1 MTSTTSTRR
10 GAVSLLPVLL
20 AAVLVACSTP
30 PPERDTS
37 ERAAS
42 AQAGR
47 AGAGGRSEAG
57 MPDPCAL
64 LSTAEIASMTGR
76 PAGAPERTPGR
87 FAATCKWP
95 SADGTDPE
103 MVHVMVSTAGVAS
116 YDDYVA
122 RTRHAMGRVF
132 SENELQKVE
141 GLGDFAVWAG
151 DARSGALQ
159 IFSKGRL
166 LQVTAAATGD
176 RPARD
181 VATALARLAMPQMP

>member
-1 MTSTTSTRR
+1 MRVMETKARACR
-10 GAVSLLPVLL
+10 GA
-20 AAVLVACSTP
+20 AAVLTAGVMMTVMIACSRVSP
-30 PPERDTS
+30 GREHQPGPEV
-37 ERAAS
+37 S
-42 AQAGR
+42 AV
-47 AGAGGRSEAG
+47 GAPAE

-64 LSTAEIASMTGR
+64 LSAADIASTTGR

-103 MVHVMVSTAGVAS
+103 MVHVMVSTAEVAS
-116 YDDYVA
+116 YDDYGA

-166 LQVTAAATGD
+166 LQITAAATGD

-181 VATALARLAMPQMP
+181 VATALARLAMPRMP